1 MQLSTHLSRPCRHRL
16 VVGLLAVLLAC
27 APLVACSSDSDD
39 NPLSIPTYD
48 PGAAASA
55 EASES
60 AAAGSASASAAASVS
75 AAAPTPESLSDQ
87 ELGYHMVSIPKD
99 LTEAQT
105 KALVDYVAYDQVTW
119 RIWSTGQGIENLP
132 AVATGDALV
141 TIEQDARALNGLRLH
156 PPLRVTITEVSVADD
171 GTYAELNSCS
181 DRTQV
186 TVADADGNDITG
198 PDYQG
203 YAEYHVIM
211 VPGPDGNWLTTAE
224 TTVSNDKC
232 TAE

>member
-1 MQLSTHLSRPCRHRL
+1 MVT
-16 VVGLLAVLLAC
+16 A
-27 APLVACSSDSDD
+27 
-39 NPLSIPTYD
+39 
-48 PGAAASA
+48 
-55 EASES
+55 
-60 AAAGSASASAAASVS
+60 
-75 AAAPTPESLSDQ
+75 ESLSDQ

-99 LTEAQT
+99 LTEAQI

-156 PPLRVTITEVSVADD
+156 PPLRVTITEVSVAED

-186 TVADADGNDITG
+186 TVTDADGNDITG